1 MLLKLFFMKNTL
13 LALLLA
19 PTLLAGC
26 ESTKKTPTAPT
37 PPTSMSQQTA
47 GITNKYWKLVTLE
60 GQPVTMAPGQER
72 EAYFMLKDSSRV
84 VGFGG
89 CNVLNGRYE
98 LNESQRRLRF
108 TNLLTT
114 LRACPG
120 PDTEPAFLQVL
131 NQADNYTVQADT
143 LRLNVGRRAPL
154 AVFHAVYF

>member
-1 MLLKLFFMKNTL
+1 MKNIL

-19 PTLLAGC
+19 PALLAGC
-26 ESTKKTPTAPT
+26 ESARKAATTPT
-37 PPTSMSQQTA
+37 PPTGMSQHTE
-47 GITNKYWKLVTLE
+47 GITNKYWKLVTLQ

-72 EAYFMLKDSSRV
+72 EAYFMLRDSSRV
-84 VGFGG
+84 TGFGG

-98 LNESQRRLRF
+98 LKKSQLRLRF
-108 TNLLTT
+108 TNMLTT

-120 PDTEPAFLQVL
+120 PNPEPGFLEVL
-131 NQADNYTVQADT
+131 NQADNYTLQGDT

>member
-1 MLLKLFFMKNTL
+1 MKTTL
-13 LALLLA
+13 LVLLLA
-19 PTLLAGC
+19 PALLAGC
-26 ESTKKTPTAPT
+26 EAAHKNPPPTAAQRPE
-37 PPTSMSQQTA
+37 

-89 CNVLNGRYE
+89 CNVLNGHYE
-98 LNESQRRLRF
+98 LNESQLRLRF
-108 TNLLTT
+108 VNLLTT

-120 PDTEPAFLQVL
+120 PNPEAGFLQVL
-131 NQADNYTVQADT
+131 NQADNYTVRADT
-143 LRLNVGRRAPL
+143 LQLNVGRRAPL